1 LANDPES
8 DPGRAQLQRLIDEFT
23 PEVAAVGRGALARL
37 ERRLPGA
44 EVLVYDAFN
53 ALAIGLGVG
62 GGRKGLFLHLPLYPR
77 WVNLGFHLGARLDD
91 PDGLLEGAGSSIRH
105 IRLSAPEDVAQPGI
119 DRLIGLAAAQAG
131 FVSGGAAPPVRIMP
145 WNGGKRARRP

>member
-1 LANDPES
+1 MAETDL
-8 DPGRAQLQRLIDEFT
+8 DPGRAQLERLIDEFT

-44 EVLVYDAFN
+44 EVLVYDAYN

-77 WVNLGFHLGARLDD
+77 WVNLGFHLGSRLDD
-91 PDGLLEGAGSSIRH
+91 PEGLLEGAGSSVRH
-105 IRLSAPEDVAQPGI
+105 IRLKAPEDIDLPGV
-119 DRLIGLAAAQAG
+119 DRLIGLAADQAG
-131 FVSGGAAPPVRIMP
+131 FTPGEAAPPVRIMP
-145 WNGGKRARRP
+145 WNGGKRPRRP